1 MKLRLIPFLLFALL
15 ALPLAAQSYDKQWQQ
30 VDRLVNDADQP
41 QQALA
46 LVRQIH
52 QRALSEKNDSQ
63 LLRSAAAWV
72 QLSGILSPD
81 TAALALQQMEQ
92 IAQGE
97 TRAIEHALWCAT
109 LGQLL
114 IKETGDTAKVSRGK
128 RYLCEAVS
136 DVNALGT
143 AKAADYLP
151 LFVIGK
157 DSRHY
162 GNDVLHIVVRTVGQC
177 TQVPVSAR
185 RDAYARAL
193 RFYRQQGNRPAT
205 YLTLLDSVNLGGGYP
220 KDGGHQELQALRQL
234 AREYR
239 DLALNVH
246 TYLSFLDFDG
256 KACAPD
262 SLLFALAHEGYDL
275 YKKEKQARP
284 LQQYIKAKENPSV
297 QFTTDTELLY
307 PGDSLRVGL
316 TGKNYRQVRLQ
327 IYHTTLTGRQV
338 AHLSEQLDEGD
349 KSIRRALKGC
359 VVDVSKNYAA
369 APAWQEVSD
378 TLAVALDREG
388 IYALRVTLDGHA
400 QPLRLVYV
408 SRVRTLQITTGN
420 DQMRLVVVDG
430 RSGAPLPDATI
441 VLFDDEGK
449 QLSAHTA
456 AADST
461 FTLSVPFGAR
471 LLVASSGSDVFYR
484 PDENAFFGHSRF
496 YSSQTS
502 TAATT
507 RINAFT
513 DRAIYRP
520 GQQVHFG
527 GVVFLQKGDSVR
539 VAHRYEAKA
548 RLMNANGKEV
558 AAINVF
564 ADEMG
569 SFSGSFT
576 LPKSTLPGYF
586 GVSIKGQDGT
596 QTYQTFRV
604 EEYKR
609 PTFTAEIQTPTAD
622 YQLGDTLR
630 LEGTARTYT
639 GLPVAGARVQWTANR
654 SVWFRVESEDPVQ
667 SGEAVTDAEG
677 RFILPVHLMASER
690 ERGAYLYNRFF
701 FDVRCT
707 VTSDGGETAEAQR
720 TVQASTQK
728 AMLADTWPD
737 RVCRANIPQQQFTCV
752 GSAGQPLAH
761 TVSYR
766 LWQQQKDASGKM
778 VDRTCVLTDTVATG
792 TAFLP
797 EALLALPSGRYRWE
811 AWIDGQPSARLSKAF
826 TLFGETDTRPAD
838 TQPFFVYTRHTDQRD
853 SAVVLVGTSAP
864 QAELYY
870 ALFADNKLCAFQ
882 RFPLSD
888 SLARFDLQYRQE
900 YGESARACFALMT
913 DDECYHY
920 EVDIVRPIPDKR
932 LVLRWSTFRSSL
944 TPGANEEWRLR
955 ITHPDGR
962 PADAAL
968 MVRLYDQSLDAFGR
982 TQWAFRG
989 MDFYRRPIYTQWRT
1003 GGNSTLMGSW
1013 TGPNTRWDAAT
1024 LQFSDWNLPTY
1035 YKQYRAGGR
1044 GRVVT
1049 DLFATSLKTKAPFRM
1064 AKVAND
1070 AANGGFATAK
1080 PVVAEKAVVEEES
1093 ASTSA
1098 VAPRTNF
1105 AETAL
1110 FTTSLRTDAQGEV
1123 SIAFTLPQSLT
1134 SWRFEALA
1142 HTAAMDNGRMDTLAV
1157 ARRMLM
1163 VQPALPRFVRA
1174 GDEVA
1179 LPVAV
1184 DNLSGKTQCVK
1195 VLLQLLRAADE
1206 EVVFSEQRTVDLAAA
1221 GHAVLTYIY
1230 KVPVATES
1238 DQWIVRVTGQSPEYA
1253 DGEEHIL
1260 PVLSSNVEVT
1270 RSLPFTVQPGALQTL
1285 RLDTLWNGKGAV
1297 RPTLTL
1303 ETVANPVWYAVDAL
1317 PTLMEGQPL
1326 SANDWATRLY
1336 TLHLSQY
1343 IASTYPA
1350 VRQAIVQAAAGDS
1363 TLPTLRGEGLNAST
1377 PWLRAADRERLRR
1390 EALLELVDE
1399 DAFLAHQAT
1408 ALDRLRSLQT
1418 PEGAWPW
1425 FRGMRANFFTTLDVA
1440 ILLARNTQL
1449 TRSRD
1454 LQEMAEKAYPYLH
1467 SEMELMLTRAKEA
1480 NAKQPLAVLSTATA
1494 LRYLYLCTLLGE
1506 DLDATNRYLF
1516 DAVRQENASLNI
1528 YEKSLLAI
1536 VLSRY
1541 DEGEAAARLAASL
1554 LDYTVSSPEMGRWYD
1569 TQRAPLSA
1577 SNYRFAAQV
1586 AAIEAL
1592 SKAGKNYEQPV
1603 REMKQWIA
1611 QSLRTTQGRSNAVT
1625 ADMTYAVLL
1634 GRTTNDFPASADVL
1648 LTLQADRKIL
1658 DAPAAS
1664 AAQGAEGRTRR
1675 AYDAASAPALFQAKN
1690 ATLTVR
1696 TTGEEQ
1702 GWGSA
1707 VATFTQPLEAVEPAA
1722 AGLSVQRS
1730 LQVWRAG
1737 SWQPLAEGELLRVG
1751 DRVRQVFRLR
1761 AERDF
1766 DFVCLTAHRPACFAP
1781 AKALSGYSC
1790 AGSLWAYRAVLDTET
1805 QCYFE
1810 HMAKGNHEYTEE
1822 YYVDRTGT
1830 YRQGLSRIVSL
1841 YAPEYCGHSADG
1853 VVNVG
1858 HVK

>member
-1 MKLRLIPFLLFALL
+1 MKIRLIPFLLFALL

-30 VDRLVNDADQP
+30 VDRLVNKDDQP
-41 QQALA
+41 KQALA

-52 QRALSEKNDSQ
+52 QRALSEKNDAQ

-72 QLSGILSPD
+72 QLTGILSPD
-81 TAALALQQMEQ
+81 SAALAVQQMEQ

-97 TRAIEHALWCAT
+97 TRAVEHALWCAT

-136 DVNALGT
+136 DVNALGK

-162 GNDVLHIVVRTVGQC
+162 GNDVLHIVVRTVGNC
-177 TQVPVSAR
+177 TQIPVSAR

-193 RFYRQQGNRPAT
+193 KYYRQMGNRPAT
-205 YLTLLDSVNLGGGYP
+205 YLVKLDSINLGGGYP
-220 KDGGHQELQALRQL
+220 KDGGYQELQALRQL

-246 TYLSFLDFDG
+246 TYLSFLDFNG

-262 SLLFALAHEGYDL
+262 SLLLALAHEGYDL

-297 QFTTDTELLY
+297 QFTTNTDLFY

-316 TGKNYRQVRLQ
+316 TGKNYRQIRLQ
-327 IYHTTLTGRQV
+327 LYHTTLTGQQV
-338 AHLSEQLDEGD
+338 AERSEQADGND
-349 KSIRRALKGC
+349 KYIRRALKGC
-359 VVDVSKNYAA
+359 AVDVTKNHAA
-369 APAWQEVSD
+369 AVAWQELRD
-378 TLAVALDREG
+378 TLAVALDKEG
-388 IYALRVTLDGHA
+388 IYALRITVDGHA

-408 SRVRTLQITTGN
+408 SRVRTLQIATGN
-420 DQMRLVVVDG
+420 DQLRLVVVDG
-430 RSGAPLPDATI
+430 RSGVPLPDASV
-441 VLFDDEGK
+441 VLLDEDGK

-456 AADST
+456 ATDCT
-461 FTLSVPFGAR
+461 FTLSVPFAAR
-471 LLVASSGSDVFYR
+471 WLVARSGSDVFSR
-484 PDENAFFGHSRF
+484 PDESVSYGHSRF

-502 TAATT
+502 TASAT

-527 GVVFLQKGDSVR
+527 GVVFTQKGDSVG
-539 VAHRYEAKA
+539 VATPYEAKA
-548 RLMNANGKEV
+548 RLVNANGKEV

-569 SFSGSFT
+569 SFSGSFN
-576 LPKSTLPGYF
+576 LPEATLPGYF
-586 GVSIKGQDGT
+586 GISIKGQDGT
-596 QTYQTFRV
+596 QAYQTFRV

-609 PTFTAEIQTPTAD
+609 PSFTAEIQAPTAD

-630 LEGTARTYT
+630 LEGIARTYT

-667 SGEAVTDAEG
+667 SGEAITDAEG
-677 RFILPVHLMASER
+677 RFTLPVYLMASER
-690 ERGAYLYNRFF
+690 ERGAYLYNQFF

-728 AMLADTWPD
+728 AMLADTWPE
-737 RVCRANIPQQQFTCV
+737 RVCRESLPRQQFTCL
-752 GSAGQPLAH
+752 GAAGQQLAH
-761 TVSYR
+761 TVVYR

-778 VDRTCVLTDTVATG
+778 VDRTCVLTDSVATG
-792 TAFLP
+792 AAFLP
-797 EALLALPSGRYRWE
+797 AVLSALPSGRYRWD
-811 AWIDGQPSARLSKAF
+811 AWIEGQPSARLSKAF
-826 TLFGETDTRPAD
+826 TLFGETDTWPAD
-838 TQPFFVYTRHTDQRD
+838 AQPFFAYTRHTAQRD

-864 QAELYY
+864 KAELYY

-882 RFPLSD
+882 HFPMSD
-888 SLARFDLQYRQE
+888 SLARFDLLYRQE
-900 YGESARACFALMT
+900 YGESARACFALMV
-913 DDECYHY
+913 DGQFHHCEA
-920 EVDIVRPIPDKR
+920 DIVRPAPDKR

-1003 GGNSTLMGSW
+1003 SGNSTLMGSW
-1013 TGPNTRWDAAT
+1013 VGPNTNWDAAA
-1024 LQFSDWNLPTY
+1024 LHFSDWNLPAY
-1035 YKQYRAGGR
+1035 YKQYRPYGSAR
-1044 GRVVT
+1044 I
-1049 DLFATSLKTKAPFRM
+1049 FTSNFVSPLRQRPVIQLSK
-1064 AKVAND
+1064 D
-1070 AANGGFATAK
+1070 ATADAGERVTEATMA
-1080 PVVAEKAVVEEES
+1080 PAEGAVAEDKS
-1093 ASTSA
+1093 ASTQA

-1123 SIAFTLPQSLT
+1123 SLAFTLPQRLT

-1142 HTAAMDNGRMDTLAV
+1142 HTAAMDNGRMDTVAV

-1179 LPVAV
+1179 LPVTV
-1184 DNLSGKTQCVK
+1184 DNLSSTRQRVK
-1195 VLLQLLRAADE
+1195 VLFQLLRAANE
-1206 EVVFSEQRTVDLAAA
+1206 EVIFSEQRTVDLAAA
-1221 GHAVLTYIY
+1221 GHTALTYIY
-1230 KVPVATES
+1230 KVPQTTES
-1238 DQWIVRVTGQSPEYA
+1238 DQWIVRVTGQSAEYA
-1253 DGEEHIL
+1253 DGEEHLL
-1260 PVLSSNVEVT
+1260 PVLSSNVEVA
-1270 RSLPFTVQPGALQTL
+1270 RSLPFTVQPGASQTL
-1285 RLDTLWNGKGAV
+1285 RLDTLWNGKGAI

-1317 PTLMEGQPL
+1317 PTLMERQPL

-1336 TLHLSQY
+1336 TLCLSQH

-1350 VRQAIVQAAAGDS
+1350 VREAIVQAAVADS
-1363 TLPTLRGEGLNAST
+1363 TLPTLRGEGLNATT

-1390 EALLELVDE
+1390 EALLDLF
-1399 DAFLAHQAT
+1399 DANTFLAHQAT
-1408 ALDRLRSLQT
+1408 ALDHLRGLQT
-1418 PEGAWPW
+1418 AEGGWPW
-1425 FRGMRANFFTTLDVA
+1425 FRGMQPNLHTTLEVT
-1440 ILLARNTQL
+1440 ILLVRNPLYAQSNDCRAMVKKAYL
-1449 TRSRD
+1449 Y
-1454 LQEMAEKAYPYLH
+1454 LHNEMARMVEHAKKAN
-1467 SEMELMLTRAKEA
+1467 R
-1480 NAKQPLAVLSTATA
+1480 KQPLAVIPTTTA
-1494 LRYLYLCTLLGE
+1494 LRYLYLCTLLNE

-1536 VLSRY
+1536 VLQGNN
-1541 DEGEAAARLAASL
+1541 EPEAAARLAASL

-1569 TQRAPLSA
+1569 TQRAPLSS

-1592 SKAGKNYEQPV
+1592 SEAGKNYEQPV

-1611 QSLRTTQGRSNAVT
+1611 QSWRTTQGRSNALT

-1648 LTLQADRKIL
+1648 MTLRADRKIL

-1664 AAQGAEGRTRR
+1664 AAQGVEGRTRR
-1675 AYDAASAPALFQAKN
+1675 VYDAASAPALFKAKN

-1707 VATFTQPLEAVEPAA
+1707 VATFTQPLAAVEPAA

-1761 AERDF
+1761 ADRNF

-1822 YYVDRTGT
+1822 YYVDRPGT
-1830 YRQGLSRIVSL
+1830 YRQGLSRIASL

-1853 VVNVG
+1853 VVKVG
-1858 HVK
+1858 K